1 MSKELP
7 GMSTMSLKMDILR
20 FQDEILREMRQMQAK
35 LDAKY
40 IKTEENLNQ
49 TLTKSDLKVKSLEK
63 KIAELVNLISVDNT
77 MKEKI
82 ESIINFK
89 EEMQDIIFK
98 RKAKFAEFEK
108 KVNNDIDN
116 FNKILSDSVLYP
128 SLIGKKAKFQTFHE
142 YIDYTMQELAQ
153 LNLYKNKNEI
163 DSITGLKKKIDGAI
177 EAFKM
182 QLNNIP
188 PKEVVKKMLNDLEE
202 KMNSNFKIYDDKL
215 KDTRVE
221 NYNYSLDIH
230 KKAEE
235 MDRQIDKLM
244 TAHNYINMKLE
255 KFENSEAF
263 SILGNEIMAVN
274 VKINKIIDVI
284 RDLVAF
290 HPDVRKNFP
299 KEFEKKPQN
308 KIISGVRQY
317 IKGNLNAEE
326 LSTMKTFTFQK
337 MKSKNYGQT
346 VSTPKKAPN
355 PQQENINPLPKRASI
370 FIDSRSLNKVEEK
383 TDFVNKKFLSKKS
396 VNLSKQENIIT
407 NKLSETDTFKR
418 GTLLRKKTFSVG
430 IKPSFE
436 SSKINNHVN
445 KINYND
451 EFLKGQSQEKTNN
464 IIEEENETNNISNN
478 SNNENKD
485 ENKYQPSL
493 ENENNRS
500 ATKKRVKHVTIREIV
515 NENNSPKK
523 ENIINLKNQKKE
535 ENSKEEN
542 VKDNNK
548 NINEK
553 EKIDNI
559 NKVNND
565 KKDINQDSENKK
577 NSLINLNKIDLNKK
591 EIKFVESKNIEN
603 NKYNI
608 LDVPEQK
615 NSHGRNK
622 KVSILKKDSNK
633 NVFPDEKNNISKK
646 LLKKSNQKITLNLQN
661 SFNSDSVSLKSEE
674 KNNNNLNTLS
684 DKNKILIPI
693 NYDYKPMNP
702 NINIVSIKKKLYNTY
717 SNFPKINRDLSDNQN
732 NNISNPIGRDKF
744 TKTIFDDNYYKKIT
758 YPGSSFKQT
767 KKILL
772 MNPDNLP
779 INYFDK
785 AYKDILKNNL
795 NNNLSERN
803 FQNNKDKNGIKFQYK
818 NKNIIINSFDDGK
831 S

>member
-1 MSKELP
+1 M
-7 GMSTMSLKMDILR
+7 
-20 FQDEILREMRQMQAK
+20 
-35 LDAKY
+35 
-40 IKTEENLNQ
+40 
-49 TLTKSDLKVKSLEK
+49 
-63 KIAELVNLISVDNT
+63 
-77 MKEKI
+77 
-82 ESIINFK
+82 
-89 EEMQDIIFK
+89 
-98 RKAKFAEFEK
+98 
-108 KVNNDIDN
+108 
-116 FNKILSDSVLYP
+116 
-128 SLIGKKAKFQTFHE
+128 
-142 YIDYTMQELAQ
+142 
-153 LNLYKNKNEI
+153 
-163 DSITGLKKKIDGAI
+163 
-177 EAFKM
+177 
-182 QLNNIP
+182 
-188 PKEVVKKMLNDLEE
+188 
-202 KMNSNFKIYDDKL
+202 
-215 KDTRVE
+215 
-221 NYNYSLDIH
+221 
-230 KKAEE
+230 
-235 MDRQIDKLM
+235 
-244 TAHNYINMKLE
+244 
-255 KFENSEAF
+255 
-263 SILGNEIMAVN
+263 
-274 VKINKIIDVI
+274 
-284 RDLVAF
+284 
-290 HPDVRKNFP
+290 
-299 KEFEKKPQN
+299 
-308 KIISGVRQY
+308 
-317 IKGNLNAEE
+317 
-326 LSTMKTFTFQK
+326 
-337 MKSKNYGQT
+337 
-346 VSTPKKAPN
+346 
-355 PQQENINPLPKRASI
+355 
-370 FIDSRSLNKVEEK
+370 
-383 TDFVNKKFLSKKS
+383 
-396 VNLSKQENIIT
+396 
-407 NKLSETDTFKR
+407 
-418 GTLLRKKTFSVG
+418 
-430 IKPSFE
+430 
-436 SSKINNHVN
+436 
-445 KINYND
+445 
-451 EFLKGQSQEKTNN
+451 
-464 IIEEENETNNISNN
+464 
-478 SNNENKD
+478 
-485 ENKYQPSL
+485 

-523 ENIINLKNQKKE
+523 ENNINLKNQKKE

-577 NSLINLNKIDLNKK
+577 NLLINLNKNDTNKK
-591 EIKFVESKNIEN
+591 EIKFVENKNIEN

-785 AYKDILKNNL
+785 AYKDILKNSL